1 MTTTSNELAQ
11 SVSIA
16 GKNAVIEAIH
26 AKMGICPYYGTKE
39 ILDDVLIQKESWG
52 GKDLPE
58 NKTKLCAAAN
68 VEYMKYAESVGVMK
82 DLPSP
87 YYAQLFNSFIV
98 SEKPELTEKQMRI
111 EVLKCLVALRIA
123 FMDERMAME
132 ARIRGRGKNLDLV
145 HPIEQAFKIKLL
157 EKFRT
162 ENEPLLKEV
171 QEEQEFSWQNL
182 IGYGVAQMGYVQK
195 TLIEAEIA
203 KVIEKFPIWQYFGNF
218 IPGFGTWTCAY
229 LIAKLQD
236 PTRFSDSG
244 KVRAFA
250 GIAPKG
256 GQPMRHKRG
265 EQSNYDDGMKEI
277 LCKLFPES
285 FMKVAGK
292 FPNEPYAKFLQECRQ
307 KQAYKA
313 ENATDAYIK
322 QYFQNKGENV
332 IDIIN
337 LGYEDRDG
345 RKVFLGFKVKT
356 DKSIKAAATEAAA
369 EMFVK
374 PEDEVTKEGYK
385 HFLNP
390 GQVLQRALRQF
401 SSAFI
406 SDFYHAW
413 LYFMGE
419 NLRVE
424 GNSRIMAVF
433 AKAKV

>member
-1 MTTTSNELAQ
+1 MNAQ
-11 SVSIA
+11 TDVAKQQVTA

-39 ILDDVLIQKESWG
+39 ILDEVLIQKESWG

-58 NKTKLCAAAN
+58 NKVKLSAAAN
-68 VEYMKYAESVGVMK
+68 SEYMNFAEKAGVEKNMT
-82 DLPSP
+82 PS
-87 YYAQLFNSFIV
+87 YYSELLDAFIA
-98 SEKPELTEKQMRI
+98 SEKPELTQKQILI

-123 FMDERMAME
+123 FMDERIAME

-145 HPIEQAFKIKLL
+145 HPISKAFKLKAL
-157 EKFRT
+157 EKFRK

-171 QEEQEFSWQNL
+171 QEEQDFSWQNL

-195 TLIEAEIA
+195 TLIEKEIEQVVA
-203 KVIEKFPIWQYFGNF
+203 KFPIWQYFGNF
-218 IPGFGTWTCAY
+218 IPGFGTWTCAFF
-229 LIAKLQD
+229 IAKLQD
-236 PTRFSDSG
+236 PTRFPKSG
-244 KVRAFA
+244 HVRAFA

-265 EQSNYDDGMKEI
+265 EQSSYDDGMKEI
-277 LCKLFPES
+277 LCKIFPES
-285 FMKVAGK
+285 FMKIAGK
-292 FPNEPYAKFLQECRQ
+292 FPDEPYALFLQECRQ

-332 IDIIN
+332 IDIVN

-356 DKSIKAAATEAAA
+356 DKSIKAAATETT

-401 SSAFI
+401 SSTFI

-413 LYFMGE
+413 LYLVGE
-419 NLRVE
+419 NPRV
-424 GNSRIMAVF
+424 
-433 AKAKV
+433 